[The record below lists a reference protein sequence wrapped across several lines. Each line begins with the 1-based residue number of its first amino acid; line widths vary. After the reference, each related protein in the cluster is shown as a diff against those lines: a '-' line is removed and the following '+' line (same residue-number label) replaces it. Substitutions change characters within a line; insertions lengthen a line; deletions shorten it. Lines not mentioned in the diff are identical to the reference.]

1 MKGLIIK
8 DILNLRKQIK
18 IVLFIIFFY
27 VVFFSIGFNSEDS
40 NTQPS
45 IISGL
50 IIFLNVTTFIA
61 SFSYDEYS
69 KWDKYAAS
77 LPITR
82 KSIVLSKYILSL
94 LFVVLGVIIST
105 IYACILII
113 TKNNINMLEFAL
125 STGMIVMVALLIIG
139 FLIPALYKFGAER
152 ARLVLVAIAFVP
164 TAIIMLLTH
173 FNVPAPSENTVGL
186 FFKLL
191 PVISI
196 LFFVL
201 SFFVSCKIYESK
213 EL

>member
-27 VVFFSIGFNSEDS
+27 VVFFSIGFNSPNS
-40 NTQPS
+40 STQPS
-45 IISGL
+45 VISGL
-50 IIFLNVTTFIA
+50 IIFLSVTTFIA

-164 TAIIMLLTH
+164 TVIIMLLTR
-173 FNVPAPSENTVGL
+173 FNISAPSESTIEL

-196 LFFVL
+196 IFFII
-201 SFFVSCKIYESK
+201 SFFISCKIYESK

>member
-45 IISGL
+45 VISGL
-50 IIFLNVTTFIA
+50 IIFLSVTTFIA

-152 ARLVLVAIAFVP
+152 ARLVLVAIAFIP
-164 TAIIMLLTH
+164 TVIIMLLTR
-173 FNVPAPSENTVGL
+173 FNISAPSESTIEL

-201 SFFVSCKIYESK
+201 SFFVSCRIYESK

>member
-27 VVFFSIGFNSEDS
+27 VVFFSIGFNSQNS
-40 NTQPS
+40 STQPS
-45 IISGL
+45 VISGL
-50 IIFLNVTTFIA
+50 IIFLSVTTFIA

-82 KSIVLSKYILSL
+82 KSIVLSKYILSI

-125 STGMIVMVALLIIG
+125 STGMIVMIALLIIG

-164 TAIIMLLTH
+164 TVIIMLLTR
-173 FNVPAPSENTVGL
+173 FNISAPSESTIEL

-196 LFFVL
+196 IFFII